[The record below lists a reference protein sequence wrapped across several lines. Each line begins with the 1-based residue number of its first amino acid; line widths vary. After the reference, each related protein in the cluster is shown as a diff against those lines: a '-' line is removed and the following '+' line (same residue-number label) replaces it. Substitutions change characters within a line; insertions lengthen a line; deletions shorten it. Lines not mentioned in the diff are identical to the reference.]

1 MICTWCILQTTIHVV
16 FLGRKKNAYEILKNC
31 ELGKMTVKVLVYLFD
46 NIFNCKFDKKLMSGR
61 PKQTVIPYLVS
72 FYPIVVI
79 VFKP

>member
-46 NIFNCKFDKKLMSGR
+46 NIFNC
-61 PKQTVIPYLVS
+61 T
-72 FYPIVVI
+72 
-79 VFKP
+79 